1 MSTAI
6 DWNLSLE
13 LANNNSALATDLL
26 GMFMAELPE
35 TVALLNNY
43 FDQKDWESLQAQVHK
58 LHGGACYV
66 GVPALK
72 ETAKQLESILKSEN
86 FEVLVDG
93 AFRELLDCIQRVNTS
108 YEQGNYK
115 Q

>member
-13 LANNNSALATDLL
+13 LANNNTALATDLL
-26 GMFMAELPE
+26 GMFVAELPE
-35 TVALLNNY
+35 TVEQLNHS
-43 FDQKDWESLQAQVHK
+43 FEQRDWETLQAQIHK

-66 GVPALK
+66 GVPSLK
-72 ETAKQLESILKSEN
+72 ETAKQLESLLKTEN
-86 FEVLVDG
+86 FEALIDG
-93 AFRELLDCIQRVNTS
+93 AFKELLDCIQQVHTS
-108 YEQGNYK
+108 YKQGNYK